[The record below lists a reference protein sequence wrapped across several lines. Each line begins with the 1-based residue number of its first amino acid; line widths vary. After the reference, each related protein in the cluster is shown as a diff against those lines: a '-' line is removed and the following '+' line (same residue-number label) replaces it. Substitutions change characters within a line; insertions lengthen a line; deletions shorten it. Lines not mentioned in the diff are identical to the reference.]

1 MRDVVIDTSGWL
13 SGADFMDGVL
23 RALRAPEWHGPNW
36 NALRD
41 SIIVGDINDV
51 EPPYR
56 FCLIGDSPPPAELR
70 QWICDLVAMVQEAR
84 DRGRDIE
91 ITVSPSL
98 KIFS

>member
-1 MRDVVIDTSGWL
+1 MREVFVDASGWL
-13 SGADFMDGVL
+13 SGDDFMDGL
-23 RALRAPEWHGPNW
+23 LTALRAPEWHGRNW

-41 SIIVGDINDV
+41 SIIVGDINEV

-56 FCLIGDSPPPAELR
+56 LCLIGDSSPPAELR
-70 QWICDLVAMVQEAR
+70 QWIRDLVEMVQEAR
-84 DRGRDIE
+84 DRGRDVE